1 MQASIKTEKNGS
13 VALQLDV
20 EAARVVFASV
30 LFASRF
36 HEGVVPLVQVA
47 KEGLRGNGLL
57 SARRGTAPCQ

>member
-13 VALQLDV
+13 VALLLDV

-36 HEGVVPLVQVA
+36 HEGVVPLVPVA
-47 KEGLRGNGLL
+47 KEGLSGDVLL
-57 SARRGTAPCQ
+57 SAQRGIAPCQ